1 MRIFGIDIGRA
12 RTVSGEV
19 VSAAEDAKQFPAAN
33 PAGAVNVAGSGYSFG
48 WFGSVMESF
57 AGAWQQNVV
66 VETRENILA
75 NSAVYACLGLISDDV
90 SKLAMLLTQ
99 RQESGIWT
107 EVQNPAYSPVLRKP
121 NHYQNRIQFLK
132 EWMLMKLIYGN
143 TYVLL
148 ERDRRGVV
156 SSMYILDSRRVTP
169 LVAPNGD
176 VFYHIKSDYLA
187 GIGETGITVAAN
199 EIIHDRMYCFFHP
212 LCGVPPIYACG
223 RTATQAMRIQE
234 NSSKFFANMS
244 RPSGVLTAPGTIK
257 TDTAD
262 RIKREWEA
270 NFMGQNI
277 GRLAVLGDGLKYE
290 AMTIPPEQ
298 AQLVE
303 QLNWTVRDAA
313 RCFKV
318 PLYKIDSVNAP
329 SFNNTGQL
337 NQDYYSQCLQEHV
350 ESIELCLS
358 EGLSIPADARVE
370 LDTEVGLFRMD
381 PAGRA
386 EVSQKL
392 VTSGQLAP
400 NEGRQREN
408 LPPVKGGDIPFMQQ
422 QMVPIDRLAERPEP
436 TPAPAPA
443 ATNPND
449 APPVPPKP
457 APPATDQ
464 PPADDTA
471 PKSLLPARTDNELAT
486 VEAFTA
492 ALLVK
497 LAKAASDAVQS

>member
-1 MRIFGIDIGRA
+1 MRLFGFDIGRSRA
-12 RTVSGEV
+12 VSGEV
-19 VSAAEDAKQFPAAN
+19 VDAEKQYPAVSN
-33 PAGAVNVAGSGYSFG
+33 PTGAVNIAGSGGYSFG
-48 WFGSVMESF
+48 WMGAIMESF
-57 AGAWQQNVV
+57 AGAWQQNVT
-66 VETRENILA
+66 VESRENILA
-75 NSAVYACLGLISDDV
+75 NSAVYACLGLIADDI
-90 SKLAMLLTQ
+90 SKLAILLTQ
-99 RQESGIWT
+99 RQESGIWA

-121 NHYQNRIQFLK
+121 NNYQNRIQFLQ

-156 SSMYILDSRRVTP
+156 SDMYVLDSRRVTP
-169 LVAPNGD
+169 MVAPDGS
-176 VFYHIKSDYLA
+176 VFYNIKSDYLA
-187 GIGETGITVAAN
+187 GLANDITLPAS

-212 LCGVPPIYACG
+212 LCGIPPIYACG
-223 RTATQAMRIQE
+223 RTATQAMRIQD

-257 TDTAD
+257 TETAD
-262 RIKREWEA
+262 RIKREWES
-270 NFMGQNI
+270 NFAGQNI

-318 PLYKIDSVNAP
+318 PLHKIDSVNAP
-329 SFNNTGQL
+329 SFNNIGQL
-337 NQDYYSQCLQEHV
+337 NQDYYSQCLQEHI

-358 EGLSIPADARVE
+358 EGLAVPADARVE
-370 LDTEVGLFRMD
+370 LDTEAGLFRMD

-392 VTSGQLAP
+392 VVSGQLAP
-400 NEGRQREN
+400 NEGRLREN
-408 LPPVKGGDIPFMQQ
+408 LPPVKGGELPYMQQ
-422 QMVPIDRLAERPEP
+422 QMVPLDKLAEGPK
-436 TPAPAPA
+436 TPVAAPA
-443 ATNPND
+443 ATPPAD
-449 APPVPPKP
+449 APGVAPKP
-457 APPATDQ
+457 APPAGDQ
-464 PPADDTA
+464 PPPDTTPPPKSIPTSNDDDTVA
-471 PKSLLPARTDNELAT
+471 
-486 VEAFTA
+486 AFTA
-492 ALLVK
+492 ALLTK